1 MEKITP
7 SLAVIVGPAVVFSSE
22 FRLALLVIV
31 GAVLSILILS
41 VKNSSVNIPVGFPI
55 GTTVVVT

>member
-1 MEKITP
+1 MEKYAASFAI
-7 SLAVIVGPAVVFSSE
+7 IVGPAVVFSSE

-31 GAVLSILILS
+31 GAVLSIIILS
-41 VKNSSVNIPVGFPI
+41 VKNSSSNTPVGFPI